1 MVFPAV
7 QRGFTVLLCSAVLLC
22 LTGCAQEQN
31 GTASSVSASSAAEQT
46 VVPEPTE
53 ITGKMA
59 FPEEDIA
66 AVDAWLKDWVQIQGK
81 HAEGST
87 LNDNMTI
94 LESKIRRYGQSDVE
108 ADLYYQVRC
117 AEDDKVY
124 PVYEYV
130 NLVKVRCAE
139 DDKVYPVYEY
149 VNLVK
154 SENGW
159 APAKHEHARI
169 LHIGGYD
176 GENGA
181 SPITDYPVF
190 DSQFS
195 EHPTFFKTP
204 FTEK

>member
-1 MVFPAV
+1 MA
-7 QRGFTVLLCSAVLLC
+7 QRLGADS
-22 LTGCAQEQN
+22 
-31 GTASSVSASSAAEQT
+31 
-46 VVPEPTE
+46 
-53 ITGKMA
+53 
-59 FPEEDIA
+59 
-66 AVDAWLKDWVQIQGK
+66 GK

-94 LESKIRRYGQSDVE
+94 LESKIARYGQSDVE
-108 ADLYYQVRC
+108 ANLYYQ
-117 AEDDKVY
+117 
-124 PVYEYV
+124 
-130 NLVKVRCAE
+130 VRCAE

-159 APAKHEHARI
+159 ARAAHENARV
-169 LHIGGYD
+169 LYIGGYD

>member
-1 MVFPAV
+1 MKRQKWF
-7 QRGFTVLLCSAVLLC
+7 FLLCSAVLLC
-22 LTGCAQEQN
+22 LTGCAQEQS
-31 GTASSVSASSAAEQT
+31 GTASSVSASGAAYSVSASSAAEQT

-59 FPEEDIA
+59 LPEEDIA

-94 LESKIRRYGQSDVE
+94 LESKIARYGQSDVE
-108 ADLYYQVRC
+108 ANLYYQ
-117 AEDDKVY
+117 
-124 PVYEYV
+124 
-130 NLVKVRCAE
+130 VRCAE

-159 APAKHEHARI
+159 ARAAHENARI

>member
-1 MVFPAV
+1 MKRQKWF
-7 QRGFTVLLCSAVLLC
+7 FLLCSAVLLC
-22 LTGCAQEQN
+22 LTGCAQEQSSA
-31 GTASSVSASSAAEQT
+31 ASSVSASSAAEQT

-94 LESKIRRYGQSDVE
+94 LESKIAHYGQSDVE
-108 ADLYYQVRC
+108 ANLYYQVRC

-130 NLVKVRCAE
+130 NLVKG
-139 DDKVYPVYEY
+139 
-149 VNLVK
+149 
-154 SENGW
+154 ENGW
-159 APAKHEHARI
+159 APAKHEHAWI

-181 SPITDYPVF
+181 TPITNYKEEFSV
-190 DSQFS
+190 QFS